1 MNPIMH
7 CTLSGE
13 CVHHNRRLNTELAFK
28 AAAHSTFHYSFVL
41 MVIIKMQSQA
51 NVLYDEDYDRGN
63 DPVWPVIHFM

>member
-7 CTLSGE
+7 RTLSGE

-41 MVIIKMQSQA
+41 TATIKCNLRLTSYMMRVTIEA
-51 NVLYDEDYDRGN
+51 MILCGL
-63 DPVWPVIHFM
+63 